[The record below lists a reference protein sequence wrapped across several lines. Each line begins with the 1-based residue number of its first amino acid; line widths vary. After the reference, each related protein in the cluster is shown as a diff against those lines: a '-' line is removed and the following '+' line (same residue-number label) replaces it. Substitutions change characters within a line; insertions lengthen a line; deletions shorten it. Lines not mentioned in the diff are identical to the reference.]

1 MRCKNGDIYIQKA
14 PAKNIHNISKF
25 LLKIFNKKNKISI
38 IGPRH
43 GEKTHESLCS
53 SEEMSKAINL
63 KKYFRIPAD
72 LRNIN
77 YDIHN
82 KKNNISKYKKSYTS
96 KNTQI
101 LNEKQLIKLLQ
112 KQKEISIEK
121 SY

>member
-1 MRCKNGDIYIQKA
+1 MNEAKIRA
-14 PAKNIHNISKF
+14 PFGPQLGI
-25 LLKIFNKKNKISI
+25 NKINN
-38 IGPRH
+38 
-43 GEKTHESLCS
+43 
-53 SEEMSKAINL
+53 NL

-77 YDIHN
+77 YDLHN
-82 KKNNISKYKKSYTS
+82 KKNNISKYKKSYNS